1 MDTDTGGYLKSL
13 FGLKGE
19 RALVTGASS
28 GLGAA
33 SAAALAAAGADV
45 VVSGRDV
52 ERTQAVADAVGGSAE
67 VADVLE
73 PRAAEQLASRALEGG
88 PVDILVNAGRVGKP
102 DEIVGAVLYLASPAS
117 DMVVGH
123 TLMVDGGRIAI

>member
-13 FGLKGE
+13 FGLEGK

-45 VVSGRDV
+45 VVSGRCW
-52 ERTQAVADAVGGSAE
+52 RQIG
-67 VADVLE
+67 
-73 PRAAEQLASRALEGG
+73 RAH
-88 PVDILVNAGRVGKP
+88 V
-102 DEIVGAVLYLASPAS
+102 
-117 DMVVGH
+117 
-123 TLMVDGGRIAI
+123 

>member
-13 FGLKGE
+13 FGLEGK

-33 SAAALAAAGADV
+33 SAAALAAAGAGV
-45 VVSGRDV
+45 VVSGRDA

-67 VADVLE
+67 VADLLE
-73 PRAAEQLASRALEGG
+73 PVRRSSWHRAPWTAGRSISWSTPPGSSSATPASRPPRSRG
-88 PVDILVNAGRVGKP
+88 
-102 DEIVGAVLYLASPAS
+102 
-117 DMVVGH
+117 
-123 TLMVDGGRIAI
+123 IACCS

>member
-13 FGLKGE
+13 FGLEGK

-45 VVSGRDV
+45 VVSGRDA

-67 VADVLE
+67 VADLLE
-73 PRAAEQLASRALEGG
+73 PGAAEGLASRALDGG
-88 PVDILVNAGRVGKP
+88 PVDILVNAAGIFERDTG
-102 DEIVGAVLYLASPAS
+102 EQTTQESWTACCF
-117 DMVVGH
+117 
-123 TLMVDGGRIAI
+123 